1 MRQLIFL
8 VECHEDL
15 SQPSEHQTLLPDIDT
30 VWNGKILNLQ
40 VCVACYGRSWEVS
53 AQSVVFFLCHLGQMF
68 ICPESCKLA
77 FPVENVSEEFW
88 LHLMLTRVHVP

>member
-53 AQSVVFFLCHLGQMF
+53 AQSVVFFCVTLVKCL
-68 ICPESCKLA
+68 SVLS
-77 FPVENVSEEFW
+77 PVNWHF
-88 LHLMLTRVHVP
+88 L